1 MMGECTV
8 QATTIGNVQL
18 AWPKGAPRV
27 SVAEL
32 QPLASHADGLALSRG
47 VLDGSPIT
55 KVSVGISAVAG
66 AVIVGMATA
75 SLSGPAAMVAG
86 AIQGGVAG
94 GVVGAVSGGLL
105 GSVLC
110 KGKKPFACVLT
121 GAIAGGVLGAGGGAL
136 LGSQVG
142 AAFGNILGFATGAV
156 AGGLV
161 GYVLGRGIEGILK

>member
-1 MMGECTV
+1 M
-8 QATTIGNVQL
+8 QASTIGNVQL
-18 AWPKGAPRV
+18 AWPKGPPRA

-32 QPLASHADGLALSRG
+32 QPLASQADGVALSLG
-47 VLDGSPIT
+47 ILDGSPIT
-55 KVSVGISAVAG
+55 KVTMGISAVAG

-86 AIQGGVAG
+86 AIQGGVSG
-94 GVVGAVSGGLL
+94 GVVGAVGGGLL

-110 KGKKPFACVLT
+110 KGKKPFACVLG
-121 GAIAGGVLGAGGGAL
+121 GAIAGGVLAAAGGAL
-136 LGSQVG
+136 LGAQVG
-142 AAFGNILGFATGAV
+142 AGFGNVLGFATGAV